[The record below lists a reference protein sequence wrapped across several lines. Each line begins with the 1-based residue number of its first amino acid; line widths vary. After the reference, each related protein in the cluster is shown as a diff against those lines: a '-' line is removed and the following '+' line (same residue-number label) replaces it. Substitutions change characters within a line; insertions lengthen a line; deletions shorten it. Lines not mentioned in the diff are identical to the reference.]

1 MGHYCELRLG
11 RDGDV
16 GVREK
21 EKKRFVDGIR
31 AAPTNNTNSFAID
44 MDFDFG
50 RFAFGRVLNE
60 GELNS

>member
-1 MGHYCELRLG
+1 MGHYSELR

-21 EKKRFVDGIR
+21 KRFVDGKR
-31 AAPTNNTNSFAID
+31 AAAAPTNNTNSFAID